1 MKQFV
6 LRRIRFQNGERMS
19 LVVGEDG
26 IPVHEIVLFMGRFRT
41 RGLASNTMHGACKAL
56 LMLYRDLEAKRIDL
70 WSRLRQGRFL
80 TLPEIDSIVTAAQ
93 YRLDEPSDD
102 DHDEPAGNGVV
113 NINTVRMRRQAVVRE
128 VQGIARGTMANRLRY
143 IRLFLDFLVEYVKPD
158 LPKELQQQLKEQADA
173 ALKALKGQIPRVP
186 KRSSLGARE
195 GLSKE
200 DADRVLA
207 VVHPNSPQNPWKRGF
222 VRHRNWIIVMILL
235 ATGMRRGE
243 LAGMKVGDMQKLT
256 STLRIVRRADD
267 TDDHRKVGE
276 NTKTMA
282 REVELRPGLMRRL
295 DDYLRERRKIP
306 QARKI
311 AQLIVSD
318 EGTALTGDA
327 IGKIVRQLRA
337 ACPGLPVRLTSH
349 VFRHTWNERFSEEAE
364 KMGLSDQEE
373 LMARNVQQG
382 WQDDSETGADYTRR
396 HTRLKGQQ
404 ISLKLQEDLDAAAS

>member
-1 MKQFV
+1 
-6 LRRIRFQNGERMS
+6 
-19 LVVGEDG
+19 
-26 IPVHEIVLFMGRFRT
+26 
-41 RGLASNTMHGACKAL
+41 MHGACKAL
-56 LMLYRDLEAKRIDL
+56 LVLYRDLEAKRIDL
-70 WSRLRQGRFL
+70 LGRLHQGKFL
-80 TLPEIDSIVTAAQ
+80 TLPEVDSIVVAAQ
-93 YRLDEPSDD
+93 SRLDDPSDD
-102 DHDEPAGNGVV
+102 EHDGPAGNGVV
-113 NINTVRMRRQAVVRE
+113 NINTVRMRRQTVVPE

-143 IRLFLDFLVEYVKPD
+143 IRSFLDFLAEYVKAD
-158 LPKELQQQLKEQADA
+158 LPRDLQQQLTAQADL
-173 ALKALKGQIPRVP
+173 ALKALAGQVPRVP

-207 VVHPNSPQNPWKRGF
+207 VVRPDSSQNPWKRGF

-243 LAGMKVGDMQKLT
+243 LAGMKVGDLQKQKYALH
-256 STLRIVRRADD
+256 IVRRADD
-267 TDDHRKVGE
+267 PDDQRRVEE
-276 NTKTMA
+276 NTKTQA
-282 REVELRPGLMRRL
+282 REVELRPGLMRSL

-327 IGKIVRQLRA
+327 IGKIFGQVRA

-373 LMARNVQQG
+373 QMARNVQQG
-382 WQDDSETGADYTRR
+382 WTDDSKTGADYTRR

-404 ISLKLQEDLDAAAS
+404 ISLKLQEDLDATAG

>member
-1 MKQFV
+1 MKQFYV
-6 LRRIRFQNGERMS
+6 KRIRFRNGERMS
-19 LVVGEDG
+19 LVVGDDG
-26 IPVHEIVLFMGRFRT
+26 IPVHEIVLFLGRFRT
-41 RGLASNTMHGACKAL
+41 RGLASNTVHGACKAL
-56 LMLYRDLEAKRIDL
+56 LMLYRDLEVKRIDL
-70 WSRLRQGRFL
+70 WGRLRQGRFL
-80 TLPEIDSIVTAAQ
+80 TLPEVDGIVAAAQ
-93 YRLDEPSDD
+93 YRLDESLDD
-102 DHDEPAGNGVV
+102 EHGPAGNAVV
-113 NINTVRMRRQAVVRE
+113 NINTVRMRHQTVVRE

-143 IRLFLDFLVEYVKPD
+143 IRSFLDFLVEYAKPD
-158 LPKELQQQLKEQADA
+158 LSKELQQQLKEQADS
-173 ALKALKGQIPRVP
+173 ALKALQGQIPRVP

-200 DADRVLA
+200 DAERVLA
-207 VVHPNSPQNPWKRGF
+207 VVHPDSPQNPWKRGF

-243 LAGMKVGDMQKLT
+243 LAGMKVGDMQKLI
-256 STLRIVRRADD
+256 SALRITRRADD
-267 TDDHRKVGE
+267 PDDHRRVEE
-276 NTKTMA
+276 NSKTQA
-282 REVELRPGLMRRL
+282 REVQLRPGIMRLL
-295 DDYLRERRKIP
+295 DNYVRERRKIP

-327 IGKIVRQLRA
+327 IGKIIRQLRA

-373 LMARNVQQG
+373 QMARNVQQG
-382 WQDDSETGADYTRR
+382 WKDDSKTGADYTRR

-404 ISLKLQEDLDAAAS
+404 ISLKLQEDLDATAS